1 MELNR
6 EFFGYR
12 LRRRCVKRY
21 AQGVLGAKASKNLLP
36 FLLPLLLPLLP
47 LLLPLLP
54 LLLPFFTPM
63 QVLTNV
69 IGGGKNQKF
78 KKYKRDAEKCCIY
91 ENKAV
96 PLYFEN

>member
-1 MELNR
+1 V
-6 EFFGYR
+6 
-12 LRRRCVKRY
+12 VKRY

-47 LLLPLLP
+47 F
-54 LLLPFFTPM
+54 LLPFFTPM

-69 IGGGKNQKF
+69 NGGGKNQKF